1 MPPLISYENRA
12 PRLHDS
18 VFVAENAAVIGDVEI
33 GEGSSVWFG
42 SVLRGDVN
50 SIRIGKNV
58 NVQDL
63 SVIHVTTPESGKPAA
78 TTVGDG
84 VTIGHRVIL
93 HGCKIGDFALIGMG
107 AIVMDKASVG
117 KNCVIGAGSLVT
129 EGTVIPEG
137 HLALGS
143 PAKVKRPLT
152 EIEIAGLALSAEH
165 YRELAARY
173 RDARAR

>member
-1 MPPLISYENRA
+1 MPDVIPYGGTI
-12 PRLHDS
+12 PRVHES
-18 VFVAENAAVIGDVEI
+18 VFLATNATVIGDVEI

-42 SVLRGDVN
+42 TVIRGDVH
-50 SIRIGKNV
+50 SIRIGKNT

-63 SVIHVTTPESGKPAA
+63 SVIHVTTPESGKPA
-78 TTVGDG
+78 TTTIGDH

-93 HGCKIGDFALIGMG
+93 HGCTIDDCALVGMG
-107 AIVMDKASVG
+107 SIVMDGAVVG
-117 KNCVIGAGSLVT
+117 KNSVIGAGSLVT

-152 EIEIAGLALSAEH
+152 EAEILGLALSAEH
-165 YRELAARY
+165 YRELASRY
-173 RDARAR
+173 RDTLR